1 MEKNAFSK
9 AFVSENTSVATV
21 VPPKQY
27 VIETKNDNWPVI
39 RNGREKNVMWKRPNS
54 TWVVVEWN
62 AAVKKTLAFL
72 LEKTV
77 FN

>member
-1 MEKNAFSK
+1 MLYCKMEKNAFSK

-39 RNGREKNVMWKRPNS
+39 RNGREK
-54 TWVVVEWN
+54 
-62 AAVKKTLAFL
+62 L
-72 LEKTV
+72 LCEKDLIALE
-77 FN
+77 

>member
-39 RNGREKNVMWKRPNS
+39 RNGREKKMLYEKDLI
-54 TWVVVEWN
+54 
-62 AAVKKTLAFL
+62 A
-72 LEKTV
+72 LE
-77 FN
+77 

>member
-39 RNGREKNVMWKRPNS
+39 RNGREKKMLCEKDLI
-54 TWVVVEWN
+54 
-62 AAVKKTLAFL
+62 A
-72 LEKTV
+72 LE
-77 FN
+77 